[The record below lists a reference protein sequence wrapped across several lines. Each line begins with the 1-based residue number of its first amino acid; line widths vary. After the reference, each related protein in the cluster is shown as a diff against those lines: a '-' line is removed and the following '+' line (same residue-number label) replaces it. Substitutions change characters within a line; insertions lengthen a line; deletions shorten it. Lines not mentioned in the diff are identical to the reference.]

1 MLTLFTTAKAFRGHI
16 NVIQRNAL
24 KSWKLLHPDI
34 EIILFGD
41 DEGSAE
47 VCREF
52 GFRHEPYLAR
62 TEFGAM
68 RLDDMFS
75 KAHDAAKYDILCYV
89 NCDIIL
95 MPDFYRAIRRT
106 TSASK
111 EFLMVGR
118 CWDVD
123 IAEPIDFSSPTWQ
136 KWVQSL
142 ASKANRRRNEWSLD
156 YFAYSR
162 GTYAKDLPA
171 FGIGRL
177 WWDNWLIGKALAS
190 GKAVVDASSSVVAIH
205 QNHDYSHHPQGR
217 QGLWAGEEQQRN
229 MELAGGP
236 SRLRTMEDATFLLE
250 PEGLKRNWNRY
261 LVALQRSKRG
271 KFFLSRIF
279 YPTWFFLLGVTRP
292 LRNILGLR
300 SKGVQLRKG

>member
-89 NCDIIL
+89 NYDIIL
-95 MPDFYRAIRRT
+95 MPHFYLAI
-106 TSASK
+106 
-111 EFLMVGR
+111 
-118 CWDVD
+118 
-123 IAEPIDFSSPTWQ
+123 
-136 KWVQSL
+136 
-142 ASKANRRRNEWSLD
+142 
-156 YFAYSR
+156 
-162 GTYAKDLPA
+162 
-171 FGIGRL
+171 
-177 WWDNWLIGKALAS
+177 
-190 GKAVVDASSSVVAIH
+190 
-205 QNHDYSHHPQGR
+205 
-217 QGLWAGEEQQRN
+217 
-229 MELAGGP
+229 
-236 SRLRTMEDATFLLE
+236 
-250 PEGLKRNWNRY
+250 
-261 LVALQRSKRG
+261 
-271 KFFLSRIF
+271 
-279 YPTWFFLLGVTRP
+279 
-292 LRNILGLR
+292 
-300 SKGVQLRKG
+300 